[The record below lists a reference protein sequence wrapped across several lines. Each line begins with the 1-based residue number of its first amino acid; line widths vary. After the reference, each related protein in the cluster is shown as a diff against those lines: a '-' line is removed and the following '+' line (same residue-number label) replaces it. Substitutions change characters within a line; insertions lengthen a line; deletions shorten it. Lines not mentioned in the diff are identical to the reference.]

1 MKTKNYQEILQR
13 NTRPT
18 LTPDK
23 CKCNKRAKLHLIL
36 RAYLNQITWI
46 MVGVVRCEVNV
57 SEHYLETPV
66 EGGGQCRYIRERE
79 RERDTLHL
87 CRSVSQI
94 PTIGGVIIIIVI
106 FWFYT
111 SIFYIRIMTE
121 FPSLNL
127 AEMEELL
134 DIENLSL
141 YFNCSD
147 RKVLTNSIKIRR
159 LINLIDWPIKGTKW
173 EESVNK
179 IIEVHLYERA
189 LKGCSTF
196 SNSDY
201 LT

>member
-13 NTRPT
+13 NTRAT

-23 CKCNKRAKLHLIL
+23 CKCNKRAKLHLIF
-36 RAYLNQITWI
+36 YYINN
-46 MVGVVRCEVNV
+46 GGSCEVWGERLWTLPGDPSWRWRSV
-57 SEHYLETPV
+57 SVYK
-66 EGGGQCRYIRERE
+66 RE
-79 RERDTLHL
+79 RERDALHL

-94 PTIGGVIIIIVI
+94 PTIRGVLIIIVI
-106 FWFYT
+106 FWFYD

-147 RKVLTNSIKIRR
+147 RKVLTNSIEIRR

-173 EESVNK
+173 EESDNK

-189 LKGCSTF
+189 LKGCSTV
-196 SNSDY
+196 SNPDY